1 MKIETFYPGA
11 DTVTSPNE
19 NLVLFNSISLSIKVF
34 DDEFT
39 VIDIA
44 YYVNY

>member
-19 NLVLFNSISLSIKVF
+19 NLVLFNSIKVF